1 MKPYNGGRRTRI
13 RTMRADHDKRRF
25 KSANGET
32 TPSGKTIVE
41 KLTRDKPEQIEEFE
55 KNN

>member
-1 MKPYNGGRRTRI
+1 
-13 RTMRADHDKRRF
+13 MRADHDKRRF